1 MRTIRRSQDR
11 LLSIVIINCTF
22 EFKTYSYSVYLEPQ
36 PLRDLTVI
44 AAAMVA
50 VCVRSVAEQRGGMGT
65 GCW

>member
-22 EFKTYSYSVYLEPQ
+22 EFKLTATVYLEPQ